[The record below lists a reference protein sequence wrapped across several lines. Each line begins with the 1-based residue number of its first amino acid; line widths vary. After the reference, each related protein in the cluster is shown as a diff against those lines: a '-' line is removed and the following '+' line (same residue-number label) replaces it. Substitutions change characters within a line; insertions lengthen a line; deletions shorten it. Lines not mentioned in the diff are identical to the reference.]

1 MANVQLGSKAIM
13 SIVKL
18 NENGSPV
25 EFYVAKHD
33 YERGLN
39 GAGRTLLV
47 RKDCYNQR
55 QWHSSNVNAYA
66 TSSINTWLNV
76 AYKIVLDA
84 DIQAAMG
91 TTKFYYT
98 PGNGKTTKTT
108 LERSVFLL
116 SATELGQTHTYLNAE
131 GTALEGANTLKI
143 AHLDGPAV
151 IQWTRSPRTNATDIA
166 WYVGSTG
173 GIGIGNHCT
182 STYGSRPAF
191 TLPATLSVTDDGMV
205 VTNAAPT
212 TPSGLTLPEQI
223 SGGTAIPVSWGASTD
238 EDGNLEGYVVERS
251 VDGGD
256 SWTQVYQG
264 TATSTTNTVPFGTE
278 AVMYRVRA
286 YDSAGEYSPWRTSEQ
301 REVTNNTAPTAPAGI
316 TVPLTVLGGGEVT
329 VTWSTAY
336 DSEGN
341 LSGYALERRV
351 DGGEWAEIYRG
362 AALSFT
368 DAIAKGWESVGY
380 RVCAYD
386 SCGAQSAYT
395 EAPTR
400 TVDNN
405 TAPVITTDAG
415 DDLGLVQDGFAVAY
429 TVDDPDGDAVSVTE
443 TVDGKT
449 VRTFPAEPG
458 QEYSFQLAGEAFQRV
473 LNGSH
478 TAAIVAGDGKAETV
492 HALTFEKSV
501 TACSITMLEAMEA
514 DAEITVMV
522 MAVSGF
528 IPMDA
533 DFQVLVANNA
543 NDSEPAW
550 EDATEAVVGGTNYVF
565 QNHEAE
571 NGFAFNFRVTAERGP
586 SGVGGYISSIQGGF
600 Q

>member
-1 MANVQLGSKAIM
+1 MANIQLGSKAIM
-13 SIVKL
+13 SVVKL

-66 TSSINTWLNV
+66 TSTIDTWLNDT
-76 AYKIVLDA
+76 YKNLLDA
-84 DIQAAMG
+84 NIRAAMG

-98 PGNGKTTKTT
+98 PGNGNTIKTT

-116 SATELGQTHTYLNAE
+116 SAKELGKDSNSYINAE
-131 GTALEGANTLKI
+131 GTALEGANTLKFVY
-143 AHLDGPAV
+143 LDGSTV
-151 IQWTRSPRTNATDIA
+151 DQWTRSPYMSSKNTACILNRNSALSHYDC
-166 WYVGSTG
+166 SR
-173 GIGIGNHCT
+173 
-182 STYGSRPAF
+182 TYGSRPAF
-191 TLPATLSVTDDGMV
+191 TLPSTLSVTDDGMV

-212 TPSGLTLPEQI
+212 TPPSMTLPEHI
-223 SGGTAIPVSWGASTD
+223 NGGTAIPVSWGASTD

-256 SWTQVYQG
+256 SWTQIYQG

-301 REVTNNTAPTAPAGI
+301 REVDNNTAPTAPAGI

-362 AALSFT
+362 TALSFT
-368 DAIAKGWESVGY
+368 DAITKGWESVGY

-415 DDLGLVQDGFAVAY
+415 HDLGLVQNGFAVAY

-443 TVDGKT
+443 TVDGET

-458 QEYSFQLAGEAFQRV
+458 QEYSFQLEGEAFQRV

-501 TACSITMLEAMEA
+501 TACSVTMLEAMEA

-533 DFQVLVANNA
+533 DFQVLVTNNA

-550 EDATEAVVGGTNYVF
+550 EDATAAVMGGINYVF
-565 QNHEAE
+565 ENHEAE